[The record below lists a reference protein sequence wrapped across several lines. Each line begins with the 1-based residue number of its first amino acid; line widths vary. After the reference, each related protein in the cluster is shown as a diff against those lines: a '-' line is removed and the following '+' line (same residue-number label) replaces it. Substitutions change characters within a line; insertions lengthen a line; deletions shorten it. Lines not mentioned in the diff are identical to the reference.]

1 MRMATNMINPGEK
14 LKALLIKMLY
24 YNELHK
30 RFIEATEEEET
41 QYLQEEIEKTRM
53 AMKQD
58 IKDGNLAVAKQTEIA
73 EAEFYYGL
81 VDKFGAEQ
89 VEELCKEAV
98 WDMNMVTRAFASLPK
113 VRQKLE
119 EEGFTLEDIEDII
132 RLNSNLLPNAENAV
146 VDIRKLRD
154 YSLDRDHSTGK
165 NKARLFSSILGMTAE
180 NAEELRQIILEKVK
194 TQEVS
199 LNRYDEH
206 GQRYTLDFTLEW
218 QNRSA
223 TIRTGWIIKSGSD
236 IPRLTSCYP
245 LL

>member
-1 MRMATNMINPGEK
+1 MRMATNMINPEEK
-14 LKALLIKMLY
+14 LKALLIKMRHI
-24 YNELHK
+24 NELLERK
-30 RFIEATEEEET
+30 MKTTEEDEK

-89 VEELCKEAV
+89 VEEPFKEAG
-98 WDMNMVTRAFASLPK
+98 WDTNMVKGAFASIPE

-119 EEGFTLEDIEDII
+119 DRGVNLEEMI
-132 RLNSNLLPNAENAV
+132 RLNSNLLPNADKAV

-154 YSLDRDHSTGK
+154 YSLNRDHSTGK
-165 NKARLFSSILGMTAE
+165 DKARLFSSILGMNAE
-180 NAEELRQIILEKVK
+180 NAEELRQIILEQVK
-194 TQEVS
+194 IQEVS